1 MEPTDPSVDKAGKHA
16 LDLLSKITLHLQGMI
31 YQFRMKSD
39 KSTSIPFSSPQI
51 KELFALNPD
60 DVKDDASALLTRIDP
75 RDYDRFILAGRQSA
89 QQLSAWQ
96 CEFRVHLPD
105 GRVRWLFGNSTPELE
120 PDGSILWTGYIK
132 DITEN
137 KQLKEAAIMGGI
149 ALHAKLGSIPDL
161 LFESDEHGIC
171 LLVHSAS
178 QELLAASPNAFMGEP
193 IHEFLPS
200 QACEAILAAIQEA
213 KQHGRSQ
220 DKHFSL
226 EILQGKRWFE
236 LSVVNNVKDDDAHT
250 YVVLVRDVTEQKK
263 TQEKLRIDAYA
274 FRAISQG
281 VLVADANRKI
291 VAVND
296 AFTRITGYLL
306 SDLQEQH
313 LDFLYSA
320 HTNADALLEIQQLLT
335 QNLSFSGEVI
345 SYHKEGNPFLNE
357 LTITPVL
364 DEYNAASNFVCV
376 IRDITEQNALHNA
389 IEESR
394 YLLVTVIDAAPS
406 RIFWKDKHSRYLGCN
421 KAFALEMGLSDPSEI
436 YGKSDEDFFPSAHAE
451 KFRQDDAAIMAAGVP
466 KLFYEEEVTNG
477 QGKHDWALKSKV
489 PLSNARNEII
499 GLLGVFDIITERK
512 QEQEKL
518 RKTQHA
524 LLESSERYVDLYEF
538 APIGYLT
545 VNEQGMVSEA
555 NWKARSILGIKR
567 KELGKERFARYV
579 AQQDKK
585 YWQSQFAALKALQEG
600 AELAFEIGL
609 ADEETGTHVDVKLTC
624 VRTHVTE
631 DHAMVRMTLFDI
643 TASKQADFELRQKE
657 AYQRSLLDNFP
668 FMVWLKDKDSQFLT
682 VNEAFLHACG
692 ADTLE
697 QVIGKTDSDFWPPD
711 LADSYRSQD
720 KAVMISREPKTLDA
734 IIEVEGNRL
743 WFEAYKS
750 PVIVEDKV
758 VGTVGF
764 ARDISNRRRISN
776 YEQFRSRMLELVV
789 REENL
794 QVLLDSIVAGIEQL
808 NPSMFCLIA
817 MLAENGK
824 QLTVVSA
831 LSLPEGFVD
840 ALEGMK
846 IGMGMGS
853 IGTAAFI
860 KKRVIVEDV
869 MTHPYWTKNREI
881 AQKYGIGSSWAE
893 PIIGAKGNVLGAFG
907 IYHHEAHAPDEYDMI
922 LIEQSARLISIA
934 LERSESI
941 SKIAHLAYYDD
952 VTGLPNRRFL
962 FEQLKRSMAMNLE
975 SGANSAL
982 MYLDLDQFKTV
993 NDSRGHDIGDMLLVE
1008 VANRLRANLQAAD
1021 TIARVG
1027 GDEFVVLVENLSSE
1041 LIEAAKQVEIVADRI
1056 LKVLNKPFTIAKQ
1069 KHHSS
1074 ASVGITLFGQ
1084 QKMDAEDVLQQSDI
1098 AMFQAK
1104 KAGRNTFRFFDPK
1117 MQANIT
1123 ALVGLETELRKAINE
1138 CQLKL
1143 YYQVQVDH
1151 LGQPFGAEAL
1161 IRWLHPERGMISPA
1175 EFIPLAEESGL
1186 IIPIGTWVLDTAC
1199 AQIKAWQADPNTREL
1214 TLSVNISAKQ
1224 FRQVDFVQQV
1234 KASIQK
1240 HGIDAMH
1247 LRLELTE
1254 SMLLENVEETV
1265 EYMNALGQVG
1275 VQFSLDDFGT
1285 GYSSLQYLKRLPL
1298 YQLKIDQSFVRDI
1311 VTDSHDRT
1319 IVRTIIAMAQ
1329 SMYIGVIAEG
1339 VETHEQRELLL
1350 TNGCRRYQG
1359 YFFGKPLPIEQFNAI
1374 LKLSKQ

>member
-1 MEPTDPSVDKAGKHA
+1 MGPTEQPVDEAGKHA
-16 LDLLSKITLHLQGMI
+16 LDLLSKITRHLQGMI
-31 YQFRMKSD
+31 YQFRMKPD
-39 KSTSIPFSSPQI
+39 KSTSIPFSSQHI
-51 KELFALNPD
+51 INLFALSPE
-60 DVKDDASALLTRIDP
+60 DVKHDASALLTRIDA
-75 RDYDRFILAGRQSA
+75 RDYERFILAGRLSA
-89 QQLSAWQ
+89 EQLSPWQ
-96 CEFRVHLPD
+96 CEFRVQLPD
-105 GRVRWLFGNSTPELE
+105 GQMRWLFGNSSPELE

-137 KQLKEAAIMGGI
+137 KQLKDAAIMGGI

-161 LFESDEHGIC
+161 LFETDEHGVC
-171 LLVHSAS
+171 QLVHSAS

-193 IHEFLPS
+193 IHEFLPP
-200 QACEAILAAIQEA
+200 QACKVISAAIEEA
-213 KQHGRSQ
+213 KQNGRSQ
-220 DKHFSL
+220 DKQFSL

-236 LSVVNNVKDDDAHT
+236 LSVVKNVKDDEAHT
-250 YVVLVRDVTEQKK
+250 YVILVRDVTEQKK

-281 VLVADANRKI
+281 VVVADADRKI
-291 VAVND
+291 IAVND

-306 SDLQEQH
+306 SDLQGQH
-313 LDFLYSA
+313 LDFLYAA
-320 HTNADALLEIQQLLT
+320 HSNADTLLEIQQLLT
-335 QNLSFSGEVI
+335 QNLAFSGEVI

-376 IRDITEQNALHNA
+376 IRDITEQSALHNA

-394 YLLVTVIDAAPS
+394 YLLITVIDAAPS
-406 RIFWKDKHSRYLGCN
+406 KIFWKDKHSRYLGCN
-421 KAFALEMGLSDPSEI
+421 KAFAAEMGLSDASEI
-436 YGKSDEDFFPSAHAE
+436 YGKSDEDFFPPAYAE
-451 KFRQDDAAIMAAGVP
+451 KFKQDDAAIMAAGVP
-466 KLFYEEEVTNG
+466 KLFYEEEMVNARG
-477 QGKHDWALKSKV
+477 QHEWALKSKV

-512 QEQEKL
+512 QAQEKL
-518 RKTQHA
+518 RKTQQA
-524 LLESSERYVDLYEF
+524 LLESNERYVDLYEF

-545 VNEQGMVSEA
+545 INEQGMVSEA

-567 KELGKERFARYV
+567 KELGKERFARFV
-579 AQQDKK
+579 SQHDKK
-585 YWQSQFAALKALQEG
+585 YWQTQFSSLKSLQEG

-609 ADEETGTHVDVKLTC
+609 ADEEISTRVDVRLTC
-624 VRTHVTE
+624 VRVHADE
-631 DHAMVRMTLFDI
+631 DQAMVRMTLYDI

-668 FMVWLKDKDSQFLT
+668 FMVWLKDKESRFLM
-682 VNEAFLHACG
+682 VNDAFLHACG
-692 ADTLE
+692 ADSVD
-697 QVIGKTDSDFWPPD
+697 QVIGKTDNDFWTPD

-720 KAVMISREPKTLDA
+720 KAVMLSREPKTLDA
-734 IIEVEGNRL
+734 IIEVQGNRL

-750 PVIVEDKV
+750 PVIVGDKV

-789 REENL
+789 REDDL
-794 QVLLDSIVAGIEQL
+794 QTILNQIVAGIEQL

-817 MLAENGK
+817 LLDDKK
-824 QLTVVSA
+824 QLHIASA
-831 LSLPEGFVD
+831 LSLPDGFVQ
-840 ALEGMK
+840 AFEGMK
-846 IGMGMGS
+846 IGMGAGS
-853 IGTAAFI
+853 IGTAAYT
-860 KKRVIVEDV
+860 KQRVIVEDI
-869 MTHPYWTKNREI
+869 MTHPYWNKNRDI

-893 PIIGAKGNVLGAFG
+893 PIIGSKGTVLGAFG
-907 IYHHEAHAPDEYDMI
+907 IYHHEAHAPDEYDMT
-922 LIEQSARLISIA
+922 LIEQSASLISIA
-934 LERSESI
+934 LERSESVT
-941 SKIAHLAYYDD
+941 KIAHLAYYDD

-993 NDSRGHDIGDMLLVE
+993 NDSRGHDVGDLLLNE
-1008 VANRLRANLQAAD
+1008 VANRLKANLHAAD

-1027 GDEFVVLVENLSSE
+1027 GDEFVVLVEHLSSE
-1041 LIEAAKQVEIVADRI
+1041 LIEAAKQVEVVADRI
-1056 LKVLNKPFTIAKQ
+1056 LKVMNKPFTIAKQ
-1069 KHHSS
+1069 KHHCS

-1104 KAGRNTFRFFDPK
+1104 KAGRNTFCFFDPK

-1123 ALVGLETELRKAINE
+1123 ALVGLETELRKAISE
-1138 CQLKL
+1138 DQLVL

-1161 IRWLHPERGMISPA
+1161 IRWIHPQRGMVSPA
-1175 EFIPLAEESGL
+1175 EFIPLAEETGL
-1186 IIPIGTWVLDTAC
+1186 IIPIGAWVLDMAC
-1199 AQIKAWQADPNTREL
+1199 AQIKAWQKDTSTREL

-1224 FRQVDFVQQV
+1224 FRQTDFVEQV
-1234 KASIQK
+1234 KYSIQK
-1240 HGIDAMH
+1240 YGIDPMH

-1265 EYMNALGQVG
+1265 EYMNALGQIG

-1350 TNGCRRYQG
+1350 SNGCRRYQG
-1359 YFFGKPLPIEQFNAI
+1359 YFFGKPMSIEQFNAMF
-1374 LKLSKQ
+1374 KLSK